1 MSNDTSQLGD
11 LGADA
16 GDYPPPNPRN
26 VKLLK
31 TVVAVLGILLVV
43 GTIVL
48 IGAIVYRASKLKSA
62 PPVQGFKL
70 ESKLPEASTVKST
83 DLNGDKLA
91 VTVQTQEGEQIIL
104 FNIKKGTEI
113 GRIDLKK

>member
-1 MSNDTSQLGD
+1 MSNDTIPQLD
-11 LGADA
+11 PNEIPA
-16 GDYPPPNPRN
+16 PNPRN

-31 TVVAVLGILLVV
+31 TVVAVLGILLVL

-70 ESKLPEASTVKST
+70 ESKLPAGSTVKSIR
-83 DLNGDKLA
+83 LNGDRMA
-91 VTVQTQEGEQIIL
+91 VRVQTGAGEQVII
-104 FNIKKGTEI
+104 FNVKKGIEV
-113 GRIDLKK
+113 GRIDFR